1 MKVPFLDL
9 KRGYEELK
17 TELETKL
24 LEIAQNQRYIL
35 GPELNAFEKEIADY
49 LGAKYAIGV
58 ASGTDALILSLKA
71 LGIGPGDEVI
81 TTDYSFFSSAGAIVW
96 VGAKPVFVDIEPA
109 GFNLDPGEIEKKITE
124 RTKAILVV
132 HLFGESAEMDEVIK
146 IAKKHKLFI
155 IEDACQAMGAE
166 YKGKKAGAIGDLG
179 CYSFYPTKVLGG
191 FGDGGLVVT
200 DYPAF
205 YQAVMDLRVHGAT
218 GYGDRKTLGINSRL
232 DEIQAGLLRIKLKY
246 LDQWIK
252 KRREKADRY
261 RELLGGL
268 PLMLPED
275 KTYLKHSYNSFVVL
289 AEKRDELAEF
299 LKKKEIGFAIYYP
312 RSFHQF
318 SCFQQFI
325 SKNDYFPNAEKASR
339 KCLALPI
346 FPEITDAEQETVAK
360 VIREFYGENN

>member
-1 MKVPFLDL
+1 MNKVPFLDL
-9 KRGYEELK
+9 KREYQQLGK
-17 TELETKL
+17 ELESKL
-24 LEIAQNQRYIL
+24 LEIARSQRYIL
-35 GPELNAFEKEIADY
+35 GPELEAFEKEMASY
-49 LGAKYAIGV
+49 LGVKYAIGL
-58 ASGTDALILSLKA
+58 ASGTDALILTLKA

-96 VGAKPVFVDIEPA
+96 VGARPVFVDIEPG
-109 GFNLDPGEIEKKITE
+109 GFNLDPREIEKKITE

-132 HLFGESAEMDEVIK
+132 HLFGESAEMDEIIK
-146 IAKKHKLFI
+146 VAKKHKLFI
-155 IEDACQAMGAE
+155 LEDACQAIGAE
-166 YKGKKAGAIGDLG
+166 YKGKKAGTLGDLG

-205 YQAVMDLRVHGAT
+205 YQAVLELRVHGAT
-218 GYGDRKTLGINSRL
+218 GYGDRKTIGINSRL

-246 LDQWIK
+246 LDQWISQ
-252 KRREKADRY
+252 RRKKADRY

-289 AEKRDELAEF
+289 AEKRDELTEF

-312 RSFHQF
+312 RAFHQF
-318 SCFQQFI
+318 SCFQGFI
-325 SKNDYFPNAEKASR
+325 SKQDYFPNAEKASR

-346 FPEITDAEQETVAK
+346 FAELTEPEQELVAK
-360 VIREFYGENN
+360 TIKKFYG